1 MRTVS
6 ALAGL
11 AVATLLGACS
21 PTSPNADE
29 KSFRAEAAAVAQP
42 NEQGQQP
49 VLDAQGNELD
59 PQLADAVR
67 AKMEEDKAALENG
80 EDDASAPSDTGA
92 PTAEDAT

>member
-21 PTSPNADE
+21 PTSSDADE

-42 NEQGQQP
+42 DEQGQQP

-67 AKMEEDKAALENG
+67 AKMDEDNAAAEEAAQADAVSDNSAPAA
-80 EDDASAPSDTGA
+80 DDAT
-92 PTAEDAT
+92 

>member
-11 AVATLLGACS
+11 AVATLLGGCS
-21 PTSPNADE
+21 PTSSDADE
-29 KSFRAEAAAVAQP
+29 KSFRAEAAAVAEP
-42 NEQGQQP
+42 NEQCQQP

-67 AKMEEDKAALENG
+67 AKMAEDKAALENG
-80 EDDASAPSDTGA
+80 ENDASAPSDTGA
-92 PTAEDAT
+92 PAAEDAT